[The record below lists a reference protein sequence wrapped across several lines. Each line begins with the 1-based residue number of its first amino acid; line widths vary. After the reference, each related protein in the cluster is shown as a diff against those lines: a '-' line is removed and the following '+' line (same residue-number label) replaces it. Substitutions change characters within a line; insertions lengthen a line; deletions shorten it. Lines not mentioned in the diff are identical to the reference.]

1 MKVTNNHQGIQHNEI
16 NQTIFD
22 AIGANVA
29 GQIGSVV
36 AGGVVINLVLN
47 MLGWN

>member
-1 MKVTNNHQGIQHNEI
+1 MP
-16 NQTIFD
+16 

-36 AGGVVINLVLN
+36 AGGVVLSILSTIL
-47 MLGWN
+47 